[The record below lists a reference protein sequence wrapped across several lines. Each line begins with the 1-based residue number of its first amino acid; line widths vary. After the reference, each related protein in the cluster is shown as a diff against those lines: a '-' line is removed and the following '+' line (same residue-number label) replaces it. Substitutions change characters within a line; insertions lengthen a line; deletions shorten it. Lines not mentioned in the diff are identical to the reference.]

1 MSKSHLFYFA
11 KWLCVGLLISAC
23 TEKETIVPEVYK
35 PQHAHEAYKLALQDL
50 KLDKAALGRDWIKA
64 GQDALISPKEIKAP
78 HEEEFYILSDEAKTF
93 SYKLSGFRGHK
104 IEVELEQLAGDSM
117 QVFLDAYEVPMDS
130 LTAPRLIASLNGESK
145 KLGFEIVRD
154 GDFIIRFQNELL
166 RSGQFRLKVTKVPSL
181 DFPVAGG
188 AKHDIG
194 SLYGVPRDA
203 GRRKHEG
210 IDIFARRHTPIVASS
225 NGFINWAGVREG
237 SLGGKVIWLRDTT
250 RNQLLY
256 FAHLEDV
263 FVKRGDKVL
272 RGDTIGSVGNSGNA
286 ITTAPHLHYGIYK
299 NGAID
304 PYHFVVPTKT
314 RASRILADRKNLG
327 QTLRTKRITTL
338 KSNSKESSSINLDKN
353 QIVFVRGIQS
363 NSYEVEL
370 PDGSAG
376 LIFYDDVV
384 NVESTLYLK
393 NYAAAGLLD
402 KPSSKAIVTHKI
414 ENQDVKVLG
423 THANYL
429 WVATEENQKGWVA
442 LDLPG

>member
-1 MSKSHLFYFA
+1 M
-11 KWLCVGLLISAC
+11 LCIGLLISAC
-23 TEKETIVPEVYK
+23 TEKESIVPEVYK
-35 PQHAHEAYKLALQDL
+35 PKHAHEAYTLALKDL
-50 KLDKAALGRDWIKA
+50 KLDNTAVGQDWIKA
-64 GQDALISPKEIKAP
+64 GKDALIFPKEIKAP
-78 HEEEFYILSDEAKTF
+78 HEEEFYILTDEAKAF
-93 SYKLSGFRGHK
+93 AYKLSGLRGHK
-104 IEVELEQLAGDSM
+104 IEVVLERIAGDSM

-130 LTAPRLIASLNGESK
+130 LAAPKLIASLNSENS
-145 KLGFEIVRD
+145 KLGFEVVRD

-166 RSGQFRLKVTKVPSL
+166 RSGQFRLKITKVPSL

-194 SLYGVPRDA
+194 SLFGVSRDA

-225 NGFINWAGVREG
+225 SGFINWAGVREG
-237 SLGGKVIWLRDTT
+237 SLGGTVIWLRDTT

-256 FAHLEDV
+256 YAHLEDV
-263 FVKRGDKVL
+263 FVNRGDKVS

-314 RASRILADRKNLG
+314 RASRILANRNYLG
-327 QTLRTKRITTL
+327 QTLRTKRNTVL
-338 KSNSKESSSINLDKN
+338 KSYSKDSPSINLDKN

-363 NSYEVEL
+363 SYYDVVL
-370 PDGSAG
+370 PDGSTG
-376 LIFYDDVV
+376 YVFYDDVATL
-384 NVESTLYLK
+384 ESGLYSK
-393 NYAAAGLLD
+393 NYPAAALLA
-402 KPSSKAIVTHKI
+402 KPSSKAIVTHNIK
-414 ENQDVKVLG
+414 NQNVKVLG

-429 WVATEENQKGWVA
+429 LVTTAENQKGWIA
-442 LDLPG
+442 FELAG